1 MVRHKGN
8 DGDDEDDLVLEVDRK
23 KPLAF
28 PALGR
33 FRRCLQIGPVLCAQ
47 IRSLDFGGWRCV

>member
-1 MVRHKGN
+1 MVEHN
-8 DGDDEDDLVLEVDRK
+8 DGENYLVLEVDRK

-47 IRSLDFGGWRCV
+47 IRSLHVDGWRCV